1 MGIFGFF
8 RRFFTKKWPDAK
20 GRAEP
25 LAGSLQAAG
34 MVTRTRQLIWTR
46 HPPSPDRLRRA
57 GYRVFRYPALRERI
71 LRCRDTGPARAGL
84 ENPAAPILG
93 LFRRHARVTVLEARG
108 HEPQDLFLIYAYLV
122 EPAFRCGCRLLI
134 GATGNPAGEEPEAPW
149 GYPWSRERLRYL
161 LTEGRE
167 PVAIPWQEPVPRWR
181 RWADRLFRRGDSPTG
196 GPLDPH
202 QTAAVNAGDGVVQVI
217 APAGSG
223 KTTVLSH
230 RVRELRRRGA
240 APENILC
247 LSFNR
252 EAALEMNRRLEQT
265 GLAGVRACSF
275 HAMGLALLR
284 REGQLRRRIGEMP
297 DRELTKLVE
306 KVFGPENA
314 PSRPGLTAARNLISG
329 FKLARMVTP
338 AQAMAACDGTDPA
351 ALREA
356 RLFAAYEQAQEA
368 DGRLDFD
375 DLIAR
380 SARLL
385 QQDRAARQRWQA
397 RFTRVL
403 VDEYQDIEPAQALLV
418 GLLAAPQDSLFCV
431 GDEDQCIYAWRRA
444 TVRRIIELDQ
454 IYPGLER
461 HALARNYRCA
471 RPIVAA
477 SRRLIRHNQTR
488 FRKPLRAGT
497 ARDGRI
503 TAVTCRDRPAGAAL
517 VAWLIS
523 DALPGEVAVLART
536 DRLLAEVRQACARR
550 GVDSGRVEMA
560 TMHGAKGRQ
569 WDRVIIFGADEGQ
582 IPHSSSLQEGGLE
595 AERRLFYVALTR
607 AKERV
612 EIIGT
617 AGRESR
623 FLGEAGIG

>member
-1 MGIFGFF
+1 M
-8 RRFFTKKWPDAK
+8 
-20 GRAEP
+20 
-25 LAGSLQAAG
+25 
-34 MVTRTRQLIWTR
+34 
-46 HPPSPDRLRRA
+46 
-57 GYRVFRYPALRERI
+57 
-71 LRCRDTGPARAGL
+71 
-84 ENPAAPILG
+84 
-93 LFRRHARVTVLEARG
+93 
-108 HEPQDLFLIYAYLV
+108 
-122 EPAFRCGCRLLI
+122 
-134 GATGNPAGEEPEAPW
+134 
-149 GYPWSRERLRYL
+149 
-161 LTEGRE
+161 
-167 PVAIPWQEPVPRWR
+167 
-181 RWADRLFRRGDSPTG
+181 
-196 GPLDPH
+196 
-202 QTAAVNAGDGVVQVI
+202 QVI

-223 KTTVLSH
+223 KTTVLIH

-252 EAALEMNRRLEQT
+252 EAALEMNRRLERS

-284 REGQLRRRIGEMP
+284 QEGRLRRRIGEMP
-297 DRELTKLVE
+297 DRELTNLVE

-314 PSRPGLTAARNLISG
+314 SSRPGLTAARNLISG

-338 AQAMAACDGTDPA
+338 AQARAACDETDPA

-356 RLFAAYEQAQEA
+356 RLFAAYEQAQETG
-368 DGRLDFD
+368 GRLDFD

-380 SARLL
+380 SVRLL
-385 QQDRAARQRWQA
+385 QQDRAARHRWQA

-454 IYPGLER
+454 VYPGLER

-471 RPIVAA
+471 RRIVAA

-497 ARDGRI
+497 ARDGQI

-523 DALPGEVAVLART
+523 DAVPGEVAVLART
-536 DRLLAEVRQACARR
+536 ARLLAEVRQACARR

-582 IPHSSSLQEGGLE
+582 VPHSSSLQEGGIE